1 MGDFMKKMKLIWKI
15 LIGLLAAFLLWNLV
29 WFGYTHLKYAPYKEA
44 VGYDEQRK
52 KWYFRDEDDYV
63 FGVGSPSYL
72 SFTGNLSI
80 TQTWNISN
88 DGKILNESICDMI
101 IWPLMNGEYEY
112 GICISEIT
120 EDGEGMLTNEFI
132 LDSKMQPIEVL
143 TDEQQK
149 LLDEN
154 AEQIAEIFQKAK
166 KMWPELP
173 IIDG

>member
-29 WFGYTHLKYAPYKEA
+29 WFGYTHMKYAPYKEA
-44 VGYDEQRK
+44 VGYDEQRG
-52 KWYFRDEDDYV
+52 WYFRDEDDYV
-63 FGVGSPSYL
+63 FSVTTPDYL

-80 TQTWNISN
+80 TQVWEYSN
-88 DGKILNESICDMI
+88 DGKILNESICDML

-112 GICISEIT
+112 GVSIGVKT
-120 EDGEGMLTNEFI
+120 EDGEGLISNNFY
-132 LDSKMQPIEVL
+132 LDSKMQPIDIL

-154 AEQIAEIFQKAK
+154 ADEIAVLYQKAK

-173 IIDG
+173 IMDE